1 MVLIIQL
8 LTFVLYFGC
17 CKSHMDNE
25 WEWRQLCFCYSLSHL
40 LGLNPNCTEL
50 GERLVFIGSV
60 KQGASKTF
68 HNIIIKVKCQLLF
81 DNISKGL
88 WISSMKQCSTTLVC
102 LSLCKKHFMLLF
114 KVFKNRQLKC
124 SFLSTGSPSSPCYG
138 ISAAL
143 LGDTSETA
151 LVAVR
156 AVKLFKK
163 SSS

>member
-1 MVLIIQL
+1 
-8 LTFVLYFGC
+8 
-17 CKSHMDNE
+17 MDNE

-88 WISSMKQCSTTLVC
+88 WINSMKLNVVLPWSVC
-102 LSLCKKHFMLLF
+102 HSVRSISCY
-114 KVFKNRQLKC
+114 
-124 SFLSTGSPSSPCYG
+124 FL
-138 ISAAL
+138 
-143 LGDTSETA
+143 
-151 LVAVR
+151 
-156 AVKLFKK
+156 K
-163 SSS
+163 SSRIDN